1 MIRKDEIL
9 KLKTN
14 IDKLLI
20 LSINK
25 QVIYDEIMKNNDS
38 EIIVLKNDI
47 ATKIKELQENEDYK
61 KLEDA
66 MCNLIF
72 SLPKYELY
80 NLYTAFSIGR
90 LGKDEIILKE
100 EYLVQL
106 DRAKYLCNDKYYL
119 QEKLVNT
126 EYFLLNKY
134 LNSGLKCLYNLTC
147 LPKNSKVEYRMIK
160 KKEI

>member
-25 QVIYDEIMKNNDS
+25 QVIYDEIMKNNDL

-47 ATKIKELQENEDYK
+47 ATKIKKLRENEDYI
-61 KLEDA
+61 KLEEA
-66 MCNLIF
+66 ICNLIF

-80 NLYTAFSIGR
+80 NLYMAFSIGK
-90 LGKDEIILKE
+90 LEKDEMILKE

-106 DRAKYLCNDKYYL
+106 DRAKYLCKDKYYL
-119 QEKLVNT
+119 QEKFVNT
-126 EYFLLNKY
+126 EYVLLNKY
-134 LNSGLKCLYNLTC
+134 LNNGLKCLYNLTF
-147 LPKNSKVEYRMIK
+147 LQKT
-160 KKEI
+160 